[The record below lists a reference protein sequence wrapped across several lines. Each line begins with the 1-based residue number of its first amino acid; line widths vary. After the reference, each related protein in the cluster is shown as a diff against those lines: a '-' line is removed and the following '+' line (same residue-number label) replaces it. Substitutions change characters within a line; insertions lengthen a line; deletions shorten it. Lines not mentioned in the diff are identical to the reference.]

1 MSQTVT
7 NRTIYDRAAT
17 DGAWLGLF
25 ITAALGVGMASLHLP
40 LLNLV
45 ALTMF
50 LLVPFFVLRSMWR
63 TSADSSHLAQFSALW
78 MQGIL
83 TFCCASLILGVCSYL
98 YMRLIN
104 PDYIIDTL
112 RMGIAFLRDNPAQG
126 SAEMAAELQNV
137 IDMKAVPSP
146 IDLSV
151 MWLWTGAF
159 SGSVL
164 SALLALIVVAR
175 RKLRSAAGSR

>member
-1 MSQTVT
+1 
-7 NRTIYDRAAT
+7 
-17 DGAWLGLF
+17 
-25 ITAALGVGMASLHLP
+25 
-40 LLNLV
+40 
-45 ALTMF
+45 
-50 LLVPFFVLRSMWR
+50 
-63 TSADSSHLAQFSALW
+63 
-78 MQGIL
+78 
-83 TFCCASLILGVCSYL
+83 
-98 YMRLIN
+98 MRVIN